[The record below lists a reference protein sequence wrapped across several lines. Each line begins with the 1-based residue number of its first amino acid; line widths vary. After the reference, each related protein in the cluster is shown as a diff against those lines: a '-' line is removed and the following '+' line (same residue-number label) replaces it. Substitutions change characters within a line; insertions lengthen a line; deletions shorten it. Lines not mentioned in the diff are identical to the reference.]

1 MPHIQIT
8 HQNTILHLRLTREEK
23 KNAITGTMYNAMS
36 EALTAANT
44 DAQIHVIVISA
55 SGNTFTAGND
65 IADFVTHT
73 GSIETSPAAQFIHAI
88 SSCQKPIIAAVNG
101 KAVGIGTTMLLHCD
115 LVYASPEA
123 SFSTP
128 FVNLGLVPEAGSSLL
143 LPMRIGYARAAQ
155 MLLLGEAM
163 SANEALNAGL
173 INDII
178 SSDTLLEHALQ
189 KATIL
194 AAKPVN
200 ALAASRTLMRS
211 GQTVLQTHMDKELK
225 QFFFAL
231 NSEEAKKAFRMFM
244 GKRV

>member
-44 DAQIHVIVISA
+44 DAQIRAIVISA
-55 SGNTFTAGND
+55 AGDMFTAGND
-65 IADFVTHT
+65 IADFIAYT
-73 GSIETSPAAQFIHAI
+73 GSIETSPAALFIHAI

-101 KAVGIGTTMLLHCD
+101 KAVGIGATMLLHCD

-128 FVNLGLVPEAGSSLL
+128 FVDLGLVPEAGSSLL

-163 SANEALNAGL
+163 LANEALNAGL
-173 INDII
+173 INEII
-178 SSDTLLEHALQ
+178 SSDTLLEHTIQ
-189 KATIL
+189 KAKIL
-194 AAKPVN
+194 ASKPSN
-200 ALAASRTLMRS
+200 ALSASRTLMRS
-211 GQTVLQTHMDKELK
+211 AQNVLNAHMEEELK
-225 QFFFAL
+225 HFSLAL
-231 NSEEAKKAFRMFM
+231 NSTEAKEAFTMFM